1 MGKTY
6 NPFRY
11 GQLGPEIVSQFWK
24 QLLEDTGK
32 WNDRTLSKYEAAR
45 DCVEEEVNE
54 SSDVFFVDGSG
65 EFVNEVLVANAAA
78 RSAYQAYGEI
88 HNADP
93 LLN

>member
-1 MGKTY
+1 MGKNY

-32 WNDRTLSKYEAAR
+32 WNDRTLSKYERAR

-88 HNADP
+88 
-93 LLN
+93 LNTDSF